1 MPGPSEMKH
10 QEFEWQISSKVK
22 ETHDTYTY
30 TLLPVSES
38 QRFDFELGQ
47 FVTLSAFLIRP
58 TESGGSEENL
68 VNRAYSIAS
77 SPSRNFIELT
87 IKEEKPYGYINPTTG
102 KSDSFAAYFNEQV
115 KLGDR
120 FKLKLNPNKEH
131 FLWKVAAGIE
141 KNVAYWSGANGA
153 ESARGLIQYMEDKND
168 LEYNLVLFYSNTKL
182 SVDSAKKDFNITEHH
197 PVDTLNVIYYNW
209 LIDITKKI
217 ENLKVIFNFTR
228 EQQVPIT
235 SPQDARIIY
244 RKGRFFLN
252 PDGSPERTL
261 LKYRGKVEALFNP
274 ICGSSSFINGT
285 VMLPNGKINKGKGIL
300 QNLMELEGVKPEKI
314 DKEQFYL
321 QQVGANQQEEK

>member
-38 QRFDFELGQ
+38 QRFDFEIGQ

-217 ENLKVIFNFTR
+217 ENLKVIFTFTR
-228 EQQVPIT
+228 EQEVPIT

-252 PDGSPERTL
+252 LDGSPERTL
-261 LKYRGKVEALFNP
+261 FKYGGKAEALFNP

-300 QNLMELEGVKPEKI
+300 QNLVELEGVKPEKI

>member
-38 QRFDFELGQ
+38 QRFDFEIGQ

-87 IKEEKPYGYINPTTG
+87 IKEEKPYGYLNPTTG

-153 ESARGLIQYMEDKND
+153 ESARSLIQYMEDKND
-168 LEYNLVLFYSNTKL
+168 PEYNLVLFYSNTKL

-228 EQQVPIT
+228 EQKVPIT

>member
-38 QRFDFELGQ
+38 QRFDFEIGQ

-168 LEYNLVLFYSNTKL
+168 PEFNLVLFYSNTKL
-182 SVDSAKKDFNITEHH
+182 SVDNATKGFNITEHH

-228 EQQVPIT
+228 EQAVPIT
-235 SPQDARIIY
+235 SPQDERIIY

>member
-1 MPGPSEMKH
+1 MPGPSETKH
-10 QEFEWQISSKVK
+10 LEYEWQINSKVK

-30 TLLPVSES
+30 TLLPASQS
-38 QRFDFELGQ
+38 QRFDFEMGQ

-58 TESGGSEENL
+58 TASGGSEENQ

-77 SPSRNFIELT
+77 SPSRDFIELT

-168 LEYNLVLFYSNTKL
+168 PEFNLVLFYSNTKL
-182 SVDSAKKDFNITEHH
+182 SVDNANKEFNSTEHH

-217 ENLKVIFNFTR
+217 ENLKVIFTFTR
-228 EQQVPIT
+228 EQEVPIT
-235 SPQDARIIY
+235 STQDARIIY

-252 PDGSPERTL
+252 PDGTPERTL
-261 LKYRGKVEALFNP
+261 LKYGGKVETLFNP

-300 QNLMELEGVKPEKI
+300 QNLVELEGVKPEKI

-321 QQVGANQQEEK
+321 EQAGANQQEEK

>member
-1 MPGPSEMKH
+1 MPGPSELKH
-10 QEFEWQISSKVK
+10 QESEWQISGKVK

-38 QRFDFELGQ
+38 QRFDFEIGQ

-58 TESGGSEENL
+58 TESGGSEENM

-141 KNVAYWSGANGA
+141 KDVAYWSGANGA

-168 LEYNLVLFYSNTKL
+168 PEFNLVLFYSNTKL
-182 SVDSAKKDFNITEHH
+182 SVDNAKKDFNIIEHH

-217 ENLKVIFNFTR
+217 ENLKVIFTFTR
-228 EQQVPIT
+228 EQEVPIT
-235 SPQDARIIY
+235 SPQDASIIY

-261 LKYRGKVEALFNP
+261 LKYRGKVDALFNP

-300 QNLMELEGVKPEKI
+300 QNLEELEGVKPEKI

-321 QQVGANQQEEK
+321 QQVGANQEEK

>member
-1 MPGPSEMKH
+1 MPRPSEMKH

-30 TLLPVSES
+30 TLLPISES
-38 QRFDFELGQ
+38 QRFDFEIGQ

-87 IKEEKPYGYINPTTG
+87 IKEEKPYGYLNPTTG

-153 ESARGLIQYMEDKND
+153 ESARSLIQYMEDKND
-168 LEYNLVLFYSNTKL
+168 PEYNLVLFYSNTKL

-228 EQQVPIT
+228 EQNVPIT

>member
-38 QRFDFELGQ
+38 QRFDFEIGQ

-87 IKEEKPYGYINPTTG
+87 IKEEKPYGYLNPTTG

-153 ESARGLIQYMEDKND
+153 ESARSLIQYMEDKND
-168 LEYNLVLFYSNTKL
+168 PEYNLVLFYSNTKL
-182 SVDSAKKDFNITEHH
+182 SADSAKKDFDITEHH

-228 EQQVPIT
+228 EQKVPIT

-321 QQVGANQQEEK
+321 QQVGANQEEK

>member
-1 MPGPSEMKH
+1 VVVDPSDYAA
-10 QEFEWQISSKVK
+10 I
-22 ETHDTYTY
+22 
-30 TLLPVSES
+30 
-38 QRFDFELGQ
+38 
-47 FVTLSAFLIRP
+47 A
-58 TESGGSEENL
+58 
-68 VNRAYSIAS
+68 AAIAS

-228 EQQVPIT
+228 EQEVPIT

-300 QNLMELEGVKPEKI
+300 QNLVELEGVKPEKI

-321 QQVGANQQEEK
+321 HQVGANQQEEK

>member
-1 MPGPSEMKH
+1 M
-10 QEFEWQISSKVK
+10 
-22 ETHDTYTY
+22 
-30 TLLPVSES
+30 
-38 QRFDFELGQ
+38 
-47 FVTLSAFLIRP
+47 
-58 TESGGSEENL
+58 
-68 VNRAYSIAS
+68 
-77 SPSRNFIELT
+77 
-87 IKEEKPYGYINPTTG
+87 
-102 KSDSFAAYFNEQV
+102 
-115 KLGDR
+115 
-120 FKLKLNPNKEH
+120 KLNPNKEH

-168 LEYNLVLFYSNTKL
+168 PEFNLVLFYSNTKL
-182 SVDSAKKDFNITEHH
+182 SVDNAKKDFNITEHH

-217 ENLKVIFNFTR
+217 ENLKVIFTFTR
-228 EQQVPIT
+228 EQEVPIT

-300 QNLMELEGVKPEKI
+300 QNLVELEGVKPEKI

>member
-30 TLLPVSES
+30 TLLPFSES
-38 QRFDFELGQ
+38 QRFDFEIGQ

-58 TESGGSEENL
+58 TESGGSEETL

-168 LEYNLVLFYSNTKL
+168 PEFNLVLFYSNTKL

-197 PVDTLNVIYYNW
+197 PVDTLNIIYYNW

-217 ENLKVIFNFTR
+217 ENLKVIFTFTR
-228 EQQVPIT
+228 EQEVPIT
-235 SPQDARIIY
+235 PSQDARIIY

-300 QNLMELEGVKPEKI
+300 QNLVELEGVKPEKI

>member
-1 MPGPSEMKH
+1 MPGSSELKR
-10 QEFEWQISSKVK
+10 QEYEWQISNKVK

-38 QRFDFELGQ
+38 QRFDFEIGQ

-58 TESGGSEENL
+58 TASGGTEENL

-77 SPSRNFIELT
+77 SPLRDFIELT

-131 FLWKVAAGIE
+131 FLWKVASGIE
-141 KNVAYWSGANGA
+141 KNLAYWSGANGA
-153 ESARGLIQYMEDKND
+153 ESARSLIQYLEDKND
-168 LEYNLVLFYSNTKL
+168 PEFNLVLFYSNSKL
-182 SVDSAKKDFNITEHH
+182 SIDNAKKEFNSTKHH

-209 LIDITKKI
+209 LIDIAKKI
-217 ENLKVIFNFTR
+217 ENLKVIFTFTR
-228 EQQVPIT
+228 EQEVPIT

-261 LKYRGKVEALFNP
+261 LKYGGKVETMFNP

-285 VMLPNGKINKGKGIL
+285 VMLPDGKINRGKGIL
-300 QNLMELEGVKPEKI
+300 QNLVELEGVIPEKI

>member
-38 QRFDFELGQ
+38 QRFDFEIGQ

-87 IKEEKPYGYINPTTG
+87 IKEEKPYGYLNPTTG

-153 ESARGLIQYMEDKND
+153 ESARSLIQYMEDKND
-168 LEYNLVLFYSNTKL
+168 PEYNLVLFYSNTKL
-182 SVDSAKKDFNITEHH
+182 SVDSAKKDFDITEHH

-209 LIDITKKI
+209 LNDITKKI

-228 EQQVPIT
+228 EQKVPIT

-321 QQVGANQQEEK
+321 QQVGANQEER